1 MIKYLTLKIIRK
13 YGIAGILLFT
23 IAITSIFIGLFI
35 IFQFCSTLS
44 TSYSIAKNA
53 SQIDPKTTELVADYM
68 SGVVGTVWSFAG
80 VILFFLALRLQSKE
94 LSLQLQELKDTR
106 EVFSTQ
112 QFENTFFNLL
122 KTQNDIRQGID
133 YQVDNYNEHGH
144 KDHPTIYNSQTA
156 FSEIKKFMFSEKQN
170 LTKNI
175 EKIERYLANTEQSEE
190 NKAKFIENFKSHYSV
205 EYSHFSSN
213 PQLSSKI
220 VYKRT
225 FDKFHNHLGHYF
237 RNLYHILLYLK
248 ESEEAEIGLL
258 LHDQFL
264 GRKIGIVINDRDLE
278 IEQIKKKF
286 SKYSDFVQAQMS
298 ATELFLLF
306 YNSLFFSKMK
316 RLIQYYQIVG
326 NLSLDD
332 LLYPEEDNLLYPEI
346 KYKAELIPK
355 LELLT
360 RNQTLRI

>member
-1 MIKYLTLKIIRK
+1 MIKYYILTTIRK
-13 YGIAGILLFT
+13 YGLTGILLL
-23 IAITSIFIGLFI
+23 IMSIISIFIGLYI
-35 IFQFCSTLS
+35 VLQFCSTLS
-44 TSYSIAKNA
+44 TSFSIAKNA
-53 SQIDPKTTELVADYM
+53 NQIDTKATQLVADYM

-94 LSLQLQELKDTR
+94 LNLQLQELKDTR
-106 EVFSTQ
+106 EVFTTQ

-133 YQVDNYNEHGH
+133 FQVDNYNKNGQ

-156 FSEIKKFMFSEKQN
+156 FTEIKKFTFSVKENLNKNLASVEK
-170 LTKNI
+170 LLVEESTE
-175 EKIERYLANTEQSEE
+175 EKKAGYL
-190 NKAKFIENFKSHYSV
+190 KKFKEVHSV
-205 EYSHFSSN
+205 EYHYILEN
-213 PQLSSKI
+213 PQLSSKV
-220 VYKRT
+220 VYKKT

-258 LHDQFL
+258 LHDQLL
-264 GRKIGIVINDRDLE
+264 GKKISIVINNQDVE
-278 IEQIKKKF
+278 IQKIKKKY

-316 RLIQYYQIVG
+316 QLVQYYQIVG
-326 NLSLDD
+326 NLSSDD
-332 LLYPEEDNLLYPEI
+332 LLYEEDNLLYSEI
-346 KYKAELIPK
+346 EYKGELIPK

-360 RNQTLRI
+360 RNQTLKI